1 MATSEASGKSSAS
14 PSMSGQ
20 PTSVRPPVLPTS
32 GLFLLIALTLIWG
45 CNWPFMKIALSEISV
60 LWFRTTCVVFGGL
73 LLLLMSKLTGGPL
86 TLPLRQIPAL
96 LLCALF
102 GIVGWHLFTGYSLSQ
117 MPAGRAAIIAYL
129 MPVFASILSVY
140 LLGERLYASKV
151 IGLLLGMAGLG
162 ALIGP
167 DLLVIQTAPVGALLM
182 VGAATSWAAG
192 TVLYKKFKW
201 GAPTATVIGWQL
213 LAAAI
218 PIATCAISFEPFPDV
233 KGISAHV
240 WGALIYV
247 VFVPMVLGQWAYYR
261 IVNMLPASVAA
272 ISTLAIPAVGV
283 YSSSLLLGE
292 PIGWHEMSALALISI
307 ALSVVLFAPTILARR
322 T

>member
-1 MATSEASGKSSAS
+1 MTTSQASDTSSAS
-14 PSMSGQ
+14 PSTTGQ
-20 PTSVRPPVLPTS
+20 ASSARPPVVPTS
-32 GLFLLIALTLIWG
+32 GLLLLAALTLIWG

-60 LWFRTTCVVFGGL
+60 LWFRTTCVVFGGI
-73 LLLLMSKLTGGPL
+73 LLLLMSKLTGGRL
-86 TLPLRQIPAL
+86 TLPLRQVPAL

-140 LLGERLYASKV
+140 ILGERLYASKV
-151 IGLLLGMAGLG
+151 LGLIVGMTGLG

-167 DLLVIQTAPVGALLM
+167 DLWVIQTAPVGALLM

-218 PIATCAISFEPFPDV
+218 PIATCAISFEPFPDI
-233 KGISAHV
+233 KSISAHV
-240 WGALIYV
+240 WAALAYV
-247 VFVPMVLGQWAYYR
+247 VFVPMVFGQWAYYR
-261 IVNMLPASVAA
+261 IVNMMPASVAA

-292 PIGWHEMSALALISI
+292 PIGWREISALALISI
-307 ALSVVLFAPTILARR
+307 ALSVVLFVPAILARR